1 MSASHHGDSRGP
13 FGRFINSLEET
24 FIAILLGLM
33 TLITFV
39 NVVLRYGSNSSFILW
54 IEKVTGYDLP
64 STLLWG
70 LETVLILFAW
80 LVLFG
85 LSYGFKVRAHLGVD
99 AVINIV
105 SAPVRKGL
113 VLLSALACIAY
124 GGLVMKGAWDYW
136 APFAGY
142 QQTTGR
148 VIPTGFNESTRDNGW
163 YETEQVP
170 IPFGR
175 SFLEERFNMG
185 EEYEKLPRFI
195 PYFILPFGIALMLF
209 RILQAT
215 VAVMRGRADSLI
227 ASHEAE
233 DAIEDAAAV
242 VAKGGN

>member
-1 MSASHHGDSRGP
+1 MSALHSDVTRGP
-13 FGRFINSLEET
+13 VGRFINTAEET

-33 TLITFV
+33 TVITFV
-39 NVVLRYGSNSSFILW
+39 NVVLRYGSESSFIHL
-54 IEKVTGYDLP
+54 IERITGRDLP

-99 AVINIV
+99 AVINIASSPLRRV
-105 SAPVRKGL
+105 L
-113 VLLSALACIAY
+113 VILSALACIAY

-148 VIPTGFNESTRDNGW
+148 VIPTGFDESTRDQGW

-175 SFLEERFNMG
+175 TFLEDRFNMG

-195 PYFILPFGIALMLF
+195 PYFILPFGVALMLF

-215 VAVMRGRADSLI
+215 VAVLRGRADSLI

-233 DAIEDAAAV
+233 DAIEDAAAH